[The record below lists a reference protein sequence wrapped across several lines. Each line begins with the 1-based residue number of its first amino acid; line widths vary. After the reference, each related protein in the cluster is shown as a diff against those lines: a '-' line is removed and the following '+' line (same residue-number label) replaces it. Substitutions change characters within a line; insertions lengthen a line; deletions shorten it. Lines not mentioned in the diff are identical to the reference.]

1 MQIAIN
7 IFLVLHFIGLAALFG
22 GWFTQFT
29 AKEKSVNAAMFHGSL
44 TQVVTGI
51 ALVGLN
57 EANAAEGVEAVNN
70 TAVGIK
76 SAALLVILILVLLNR
91 KKPAVPVAVW
101 AAIGGLTLLNVIVA
115 VFVGP
120 TTG

>member
-7 IFLVLHFIGLAALFG
+7 AVLVLHFIGLAALFG
-22 GWFTQFT
+22 GWFTQLT
-29 AKEKSVNAAMFHGSL
+29 AKEKSVNAAMFHGTL

-57 EANAAEGVEAVNN
+57 EATAAEGVEAVNN

-91 KKPAVPVAVW
+91 KKASVPVAVW
-101 AAIGGLTLLNVIVA
+101 AAIGGLTLLNVVVA

-120 TTG
+120 TSG

>member
-1 MQIAIN
+1 
-7 IFLVLHFIGLAALFG
+7 
-22 GWFTQFT
+22 
-29 AKEKSVNAAMFHGSL
+29 MFHGTL

-57 EANAAEGVEAVNN
+57 EATAAEGVEAVNN

-91 KKPAVPVAVW
+91 KKASVPVAVW
-101 AAIGGLTLLNVIVA
+101 AAIGGLTLLNVVVA

-120 TTG
+120 TSG